1 MQLSFGRS
9 NTISFFSS
17 FKTECMRF
25 TLSTSFSSRYVKLI
39 MLLNNF
45 RHVSPSTLLLI
56 AVFLEG
62 SSSTTHD
69 SVDPTSFSVILF
81 RLVLSPLCLDF
92 LFRFWFQSF
101 HPKLKMA
108 IFDTVLIK
116 NSNPIFFLFFFWKLQ
131 KNVCMDMTTFSS
143 LDKSNRAFF
152 HHHQNQDSIFA
163 FHHFCNSIQKISQHL
178 LSLFL
183 YYPYFLQDI
192 YLRGN
197 A

>member
-62 SSSTTHD
+62 SSFTTHD
-69 SVDPTSFSVILF
+69 SVDPASFSVILTC
-81 RLVLSPLCLDF
+81 LALSPVCSRFSVLLSVSKLSSKFKNGDF
-92 LFRFWFQSF
+92 QYNTDKEFQSHAGNF
-101 HPKLKMA
+101 LKTA
-108 IFDTVLIK
+108 KKCLHGYDDIFQ
-116 NSNPIFFLFFFWKLQ
+116 SGQ
-131 KNVCMDMTTFSS
+131 E
-143 LDKSNRAFF
+143 
-152 HHHQNQDSIFA
+152 Q
-163 FHHFCNSIQKISQHL
+163 
-178 LSLFL
+178 
-183 YYPYFLQDI
+183 
-192 YLRGN
+192 
-197 A
+197 

>member
-1 MQLSFGRS
+1 
-9 NTISFFSS
+9 
-17 FKTECMRF
+17 
-25 TLSTSFSSRYVKLI
+25 

-45 RHVSPSTLLLI
+45 WNVSSSTLLLI

-116 NSNPIFFLFFFWKLQ
+116 NSNPIFFLFFFLKTAKKCLHGHDNIFQSGQ
-131 KNVCMDMTTFSS
+131 KQQGILSS
-143 LDKSNRAFF
+143 PPKSRFYIRF
-152 HHHQNQDSIFA
+152 PP
-163 FHHFCNSIQKISQHL
+163 
-178 LSLFL
+178 FL
-183 YYPYFLQDI
+183 
-192 YLRGN
+192 
-197 A
+197 